1 MANLT
6 QQSNNT
12 IARKTEN
19 QLNSP
24 RLKTNEVT
32 KFKKQD
38 NELENKDLNLKH
50 EVNRLKK
57 KIADQDETI
66 DDLDQERDEL
76 YDEIYRLR
84 LTLAEAWKIT
94 LATDAEKAREV
105 ANCTR
110 EQSTRKETA
119 APKEKKP

>member
-57 KIADQDETI
+57 KIADQ
-66 DDLDQERDEL
+66 
-76 YDEIYRLR
+76 
-84 LTLAEAWKIT
+84 
-94 LATDAEKAREV
+94 V
-105 ANCTR
+105 
-110 EQSTRKETA
+110 
-119 APKEKKP
+119 